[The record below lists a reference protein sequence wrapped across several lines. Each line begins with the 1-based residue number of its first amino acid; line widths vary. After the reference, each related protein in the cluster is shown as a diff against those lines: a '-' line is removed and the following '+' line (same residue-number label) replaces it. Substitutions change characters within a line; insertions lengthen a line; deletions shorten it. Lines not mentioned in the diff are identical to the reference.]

1 MVNEMLS
8 LLNCFFKKATP
19 MGNKDI
25 SVPTSHSLSSSNNA
39 TETSPHK
46 SFMLVR
52 AYARSLD
59 IESFKNGTQDKYLQE
74 LYQNSR
80 SIFFFDPVRKTL
92 NPAYKVFPDLISL
105 KKSRANDAD
114 IGINENNAFILCFDE
129 PVESVYAKIESGKFH
144 EAISEVI
151 TYCNYLI
158 HFPKP
163 KTHKPK

>member
-1 MVNEMLS
+1 MLS
-8 LLNCFFKKATP
+8 LYNLFFNKIRTN
-19 MGNKDI
+19 GNNNI
-25 SVPTSHSLSSSNNA
+25 SIPTSRSLSNDD

-52 AYARSLD
+52 AFAPSLD

-129 PVESVYAKIESGKFH
+129 PVENIYAKIESGKFH
-144 EAISEVI
+144 EAIAEVI
-151 TYCNYLI
+151 TYYNSSI
-158 HFPKP
+158 RFPKP
-163 KTHKPK
+163 KTNQP